1 MGKWIIAVVAAAL
14 LAGGCGGGY
23 KVDRRVL
30 DAVTT
35 ITSADDY
42 DYDDREGAYVV
53 GDRRVV
59 VGWWGGRAYGYEM
72 REDGT
77 KTKLS
82 TVDAAATLAAFEIVS
97 YDLTKRFTALKN

>member
-1 MGKWIIAVVAAAL
+1 MGKWIIAVVAAAVI
-14 LAGGCGGGY
+14 GCGGYG
-23 KVDRRVL
+23 KVDHRVL
-30 DAVTT
+30 KAVET

-42 DYDDREGAYVV
+42 DYDDHEGAYVV

-59 VGWWGGRAYGYEM
+59 VGWWGGRAYGYETHG
-72 REDGT
+72 DGT

-97 YDLTKRFTALKN
+97 YDLTARFEALKN